1 MFNISYFQSV
11 SLLQCTDSVISLESK
26 LGELGI
32 YMYVNVLPSC
42 MFIYNKK
49 KASDWSALSID
60 FLYQYHCVHSK
71 RGFYFYWIWHMTQ
84 QFIYKWYTS
93 VSGISENLYRL
104 FTWRLWKQT
113 AFRPLSST
121 WIPADWSVWDM
132 YELPFVVQLISV
144 LADNWTRCTLVHWID
159 ACWHIPVLA
168 LSVVQLFDS

>member
-1 MFNISYFQSV
+1 MFNISYFQSD

-42 MFIYNKK
+42 MFIYNEKK
-49 KASDWSALSID
+49 VSGWSALSIE

-113 AFRPLSST
+113 AFLCFDPVPCRLREFRQTDQSGICTSFRLSFN
-121 WIPADWSVWDM
+121 WSQFLQII
-132 YELPFVVQLISV
+132 EQG
-144 LADNWTRCTLVHWID
+144 
-159 ACWHIPVLA
+159 A
-168 LSVVQLFDS
+168 L